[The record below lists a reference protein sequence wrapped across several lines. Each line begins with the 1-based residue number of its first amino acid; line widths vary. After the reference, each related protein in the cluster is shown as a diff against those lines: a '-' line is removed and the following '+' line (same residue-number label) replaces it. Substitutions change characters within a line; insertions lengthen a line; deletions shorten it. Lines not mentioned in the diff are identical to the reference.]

1 MRALNKKGP
10 ELSYS
15 SVEAIV
21 MRWKNK
27 CNVKNQTLRDH
38 IKGKYENG
46 VNVGR
51 PSSINP
57 ENVVLLG
64 QAIEQAQTSGL

>member
-1 MRALNKKGP
+1 MTQFESEKEEKYPRPTVDQWDSMIAEFHQGDELRALNKKGT

-21 MRWKNK
+21 MRWKNI

-38 IKGKYENG
+38 I
-46 VNVGR
+46 
-51 PSSINP
+51 
-57 ENVVLLG
+57 
-64 QAIEQAQTSGL
+64 